1 MRFEKIAAVCRRPRT
16 QGVFQIV
23 HHDGE
28 RHHVGKNTHKIK
40 YGRLPNQHDKIVK
53 AISAANVL
61 LQHQA
66 IQGDDWLP
74 RGELPIQ
81 PEKLTTKWKGAS
93 IMFVTVPTGSVEPA
107 SDIS

>member
-53 AISAANVL
+53 AISAA
-61 LQHQA
+61 
-66 IQGDDWLP
+66 
-74 RGELPIQ
+74 
-81 PEKLTTKWKGAS
+81 TKWKGAS

>member
-53 AISAANVL
+53 AISAAVCDSPNWVCGACIRHL
-61 LQHQA
+61 IKPDACVKLELG
-66 IQGDDWLP
+66 QGDPHL
-74 RGELPIQ
+74 
-81 PEKLTTKWKGAS
+81 
-93 IMFVTVPTGSVEPA
+93 
-107 SDIS
+107 

>member
-53 AISAANVL
+53 EISAANVL
-61 LQHQA
+61 QQFKGMIGCHVGSYQSNLRSSQQNGKVQA
-66 IQGDDWLP
+66 SCL
-74 RGELPIQ
+74 
-81 PEKLTTKWKGAS
+81 
-93 IMFVTVPTGSVEPA
+93 
-107 SDIS
+107 

>member
-61 LQHQA
+61 LQHH
-66 IQGDDWLP
+66 
-74 RGELPIQ
+74 
-81 PEKLTTKWKGAS
+81 
-93 IMFVTVPTGSVEPA
+93 MFVTVPTGSVEPA